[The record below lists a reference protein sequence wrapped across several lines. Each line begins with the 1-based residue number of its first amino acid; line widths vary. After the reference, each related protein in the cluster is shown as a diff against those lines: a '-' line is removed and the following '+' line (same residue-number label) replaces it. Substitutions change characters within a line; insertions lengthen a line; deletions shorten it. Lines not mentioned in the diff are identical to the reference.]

1 MANNHSKRRAFTLVE
16 LLVVI
21 GIIAVLMG
29 MLLPA
34 LSKATLHA
42 KSVQCA
48 SNMRQVGTSLLMYAN
63 ENKGWLFPLG
73 PNVPLGPGGSMVP
86 STLGYVGTATQKDKV
101 WTTLVF
107 SRPDPAVMFCP
118 QDVGNFPD
126 VDKDGNPINPIFWHS
141 YLLNQHLAYHT
152 VRYTTAGVMLGGKSP
167 SQVVVAGEK
176 KIMEMDYFMERGD
189 FDPSGG
195 KVDLYKHGLGNGS
208 NYLYLDLHVS
218 NEPPNN
224 VINDVNPW
232 DDPWALPIPDGAV
245 SSN

>member
-1 MANNHSKRRAFTLVE
+1 MSKNNSLRAFTLVE

-34 LSKATLHA
+34 LAKAQLHA
-42 KSVQCA
+42 RSVQCA
-48 SNMRQVGTSLLMYAN
+48 SNMKQVGTALLMYAN
-63 ENKGWLFPLG
+63 ENKNWLFPLG
-73 PNVPLGPGGSMVP
+73 PDVPFGPNGSMVP
-86 STLGYVGTATQKDKV
+86 STLGYVGPSTQAGKV

-107 SRPDPAVMFCP
+107 GRPDPAVMLCP
-118 QDVGNFPD
+118 QDLGNFPL
-126 VDKDGNPINPIFWHS
+126 VDKDGNPINQIFWHS
-141 YLLNQHLAYHT
+141 YMLNQHLAYHQI
-152 VRYTTAGVMLGGKSP
+152 RYTSSGPMLGNKPASE
-167 SQVVVAGEK
+167 VVVMGEK

-224 VINDVNPW
+224 VVNDVNPW
-232 DDPWALPIPDGAV
+232 NDPWALPILDGGT
-245 SSN
+245 SSAP